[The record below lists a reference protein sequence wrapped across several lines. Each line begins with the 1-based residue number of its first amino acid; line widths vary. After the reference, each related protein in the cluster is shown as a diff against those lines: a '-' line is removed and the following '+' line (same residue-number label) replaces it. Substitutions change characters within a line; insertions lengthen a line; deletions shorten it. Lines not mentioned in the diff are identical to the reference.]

1 MEFVMSLVGDR
12 AIEKSSAIMCALW
25 AATILLAILMW
36 AM

>member
-1 MEFVMSLVGDR
+1 MLLEGERTIV
-12 AIEKSSAIMCALW
+12 KSSPIMCALW